1 MLVALDTAVALAVS
15 GAAWMTAG
23 VVVGATWARASD
35 GRVLRPRAIARL
47 RGWETREAYRRATRV
62 HRWKHLVPDA
72 GAWFGGRRKRLG
84 DSGAGATDGGVAG
97 GGATGHGAAARARVG
112 VEVLRA
118 ELVHWTML
126 AISPAWLA
134 WSRGWV
140 LAINA
145 AFAIAI
151 NVPCIVVARSTRVR
165 LAAVA

>member
-84 DSGAGATDGGVAG
+84 D
-97 GGATGHGAAARARVG
+97 AARARLG

>member
-1 MLVALDTAVALAVS
+1 MLVALDPAVALAVS
-15 GAAWMTAG
+15 AVAWAAAG
-23 VVVGATWARASD
+23 VVVGAAWARASD
-35 GRVLRPRAIARL
+35 ARVVRPRAIARL
-47 RGWETREAYRRATRV
+47 RRWETREAYRRATRV

-84 DSGAGATDGGVAG
+84 DAG
-97 GGATGHGAAARARVG
+97 GGGAAARARVG

-126 AISPAWLA
+126 AVSPAWLA

-140 LAINA
+140 LAVNA
-145 AFAIAI
+145 AFAFAI
-151 NVPCIVVARSTRVR
+151 NAPCIVVARSTRVR

>member
-15 GAAWMTAG
+15 GAAWVTAG

-84 DSGAGATDGGVAG
+84 DTGAGATC
-97 GGATGHGAAARARVG
+97 HGAAARARVG

>member
-1 MLVALDTAVALAVS
+1 MLVALDPAVALAVS
-15 GAAWMTAG
+15 AVAWAAAG
-23 VVVGATWARASD
+23 VVVGAAWARASD
-35 GRVLRPRAIARL
+35 ARVVRPRAIARL

-84 DSGAGATDGGVAG
+84 DAG
-97 GGATGHGAAARARVG
+97 GGAASDGAAGGGAADHGAAARARVG

-126 AISPAWLA
+126 AVSPAWLA

-140 LAINA
+140 LAVNA

-151 NVPCIVVARSTRVR
+151 NAPCIVVARSTRVR

>member
-1 MLVALDTAVALAVS
+1 VLVALDTAVALAVS
-15 GAAWMTAG
+15 GAAWVTAG

-62 HRWKHLVPDA
+62 HRWRHLVPDA

-84 DSGAGATDGGVAG
+84 
-97 GGATGHGAAARARVG
+97 AAARARLG